1 MPGTDPHN
9 LGCLHPA
16 QLLGD
21 RLPPV
26 IARASRHTRRSI
38 SCIERLYRTRRTSL
52 NVYTPDISNVLTQGN
67 STSSR
72 FFRGTLCSGFD
83 VGMSAGG
90 RALNRGPNMSLDN
103 DETDRVLEEE
113 RPGPSDLESA
123 LVSITLS
130 DVVAH
135 TPLVVEA
142 NTSLAG
148 VIEAMQRDDRGT
160 VLVVEA
166 GKLVGIF
173 TERDVLMKVAG
184 HPIDLTQRK
193 VSAFMTPDPVTLPAD
208 SALAF
213 ALNRMV
219 LEGFRHIPLVDDDN
233 RPVAVVSMR
242 NLIEYLSDFFNRD
255 VLNLPPDPHV
265 KSIKREGA

>member
-1 MPGTDPHN
+1 MPGADPQN
-9 LGCLHPA
+9 LGRLHPA

-21 RLPPV
+21 RLGDHFPPGHCSRLPPHPPLAIV
-26 IARASRHTRRSI
+26 HRAALPHPADI
-38 SCIERLYRTRRTSL
+38 FKCLY
-52 NVYTPDISNVLTQGN
+52 PGHPMFMTQGN

-72 FFRGTLCSGFD
+72 FFRGTLCSGFGL
-83 VGMSAGG
+83 GMSAGG

-184 HPIDLTQRK
+184 HPIDLTQKK

-208 SALAF
+208 SAVAF

-219 LEGFRHIPLVDDDN
+219 LEGFRHIPLVDDEN

-255 VLNLPPDPHV
+255 VL
-265 KSIKREGA
+265 

>member
-1 MPGTDPHN
+1 
-9 LGCLHPA
+9 
-16 QLLGD
+16 
-21 RLPPV
+21 
-26 IARASRHTRRSI
+26 
-38 SCIERLYRTRRTSL
+38 
-52 NVYTPDISNVLTQGN
+52 
-67 STSSR
+67 
-72 FFRGTLCSGFD
+72 
-83 VGMSAGG
+83 
-90 RALNRGPNMSLDN
+90 MSLDN

-208 SALAF
+208 SAVAF

>member
-1 MPGTDPHN
+1 
-9 LGCLHPA
+9 
-16 QLLGD
+16 
-21 RLPPV
+21 
-26 IARASRHTRRSI
+26 
-38 SCIERLYRTRRTSL
+38 
-52 NVYTPDISNVLTQGN
+52 
-67 STSSR
+67 
-72 FFRGTLCSGFD
+72 
-83 VGMSAGG
+83 
-90 RALNRGPNMSLDN
+90 MSLDN
-103 DETDRVLEEE
+103 DETDRVLDEEH
-113 RPGPSDLESA
+113 PGPNDLEAA

-135 TPLVVEA
+135 TPRVVEA
-142 NTSLAG
+142 NTSLAA
-148 VIEAMQRDDRGT
+148 VIEAMQRVDRGT

-184 HPIDLTQRK
+184 HPIDLRQGK

-208 SALAF
+208 SAVAF

-219 LEGFRHIPLVDDDN
+219 LLEGFRHIPLVDDDN